1 MKRRMNMSDLSGK
14 YAIVTGGGKGIG
26 AAIVKRFLDDG
37 AAGVAIFGRRLD
49 QLQATAAECDPSGER
64 TLCIPCDVG
73 NRQQVKEAVAQVFE
87 KFGRVDILVNNA
99 GITKDRIFH
108 KMSDEEWDAVINTN
122 LNGTY
127 NMCSAVYPKMREQ
140 QYGHI
145 VNIASVSAWGNAGQA
160 NYAASKAG
168 VMGFT
173 RTLAKEG
180 GPKNVIVNAIL
191 PGTIE
196 TDMLKAVPPEKY
208 AAYTA
213 AVPLHRLGQ
222 PSELAAVVSFLSSDD
237 ASYVTGQCIT
247 VNGGTRTS

>member
-1 MKRRMNMSDLSGK
+1 MSDLSGK
-14 YAIVTGGGKGIG
+14 YAIVTGGNRGLG

-37 AAGVAIFGRRLD
+37 CAGVAILGRRLE
-49 QLQATAAECDPSGER
+49 QLQATAAEYDPSGER
-64 TLCIPCDVG
+64 TLCVACDVG
-73 NRQQVKEAVAQVFE
+73 SREQVKEAVAQVFE

-99 GITKDRIFH
+99 GIIRDRIFH

-122 LNGTY
+122 LNGPY
-127 NMCSAVYPKMREQ
+127 NMCAAVYPRMREQ

-145 VNIASVSAWGNAGQA
+145 VNIASVSAFGNAGQA

-168 VMGFT
+168 VMGLT

-191 PGTIE
+191 PGTID
-196 TDMLKAVPPEKY
+196 TDMQRAVPPEIYKRLPDLI
-208 AAYTA
+208 
-213 AVPLHRLGQ
+213 PLHRYGQ
-222 PSELAAVVSFLSSDD
+222 PSELAAVVAFLSSDD
-237 ASYVTGQCIT
+237 ASYLTGQCIL

>member
-1 MKRRMNMSDLSGK
+1 MSDLSGK
-14 YAIVTGGGKGIG
+14 YAIVTGGNRGIG

-37 AAGVAIFGRRLD
+37 CAGVAILGRKLD
-49 QLQATAAECDPSGER
+49 QVEAYAAEVDPSGER
-64 TLCIPCDVG
+64 TFCVACDVG
-73 NRQQVKEAVAQVFE
+73 NREQAREAAAKVFE

-108 KMSDEEWDAVINTN
+108 KMTDEEWDAVINTN
-122 LNGTY
+122 LNGPY

-168 VMGFT
+168 LMGFT

-222 PSELAAVVSFLSSDD
+222 PSELAAVVSFLASDD

-247 VNGGTRTS
+247 VNGGTRTT

>member
-1 MKRRMNMSDLSGK
+1 MSDLSGK
-14 YAIVTGGGKGIG
+14 YAIVTGGNRGIG

-37 AAGVAIFGRRLD
+37 CAGVAILGRKLE
-49 QLQATAAECDPSGER
+49 QVEAYAAEVDPSGER
-64 TLCIPCDVG
+64 TICVACDVG
-73 NRQQVKEAVAQVFE
+73 NRQQAREAVAEVFE

>member
-1 MKRRMNMSDLSGK
+1 MKNYFDLSGRV
-14 YAIVTGGGKGIG
+14 AIVTGCSGGLGVQMAKALANQG
-26 AAIVKRFLDDG
+26 AKIVV
-37 AAGVAIFGRRLD
+37 VARRQD
-49 QLQATAAECDPSGER
+49 RIEQVAAEISAEFGVETLPVKCDITDTEGVNAMVD
-64 TLCIPCDVG
+64 TVL
-73 NRQQVKEAVAQVFE
+73 A

>member
-1 MKRRMNMSDLSGK
+1 MSRVVIVDGLRTPFGRM
-14 YAIVTGGGKGIG
+14 GGALKTWRPTELLGLTIKNLLERNGIENLAEVAVFAG
-26 AAIVKRFLDDG
+26 S
-37 AAGVAIFGRRLD
+37 AAGDVHTNNFARFAALYGGLPYEST
-49 QLQATAAECDPSGER
+49 ATFIEMQCGS
-64 TLCIPCDVG
+64 
-73 NRQQVKEAVAQVFE
+73 
-87 KFGRVDILVNNA
+87 

-122 LNGTY
+122 LNGPY

-168 VMGFT
+168 LMGFT

-222 PSELAAVVSFLSSDD
+222 PSELAAVVSFLASDD

-247 VNGGTRTS
+247 VNGGTRTT

>member
-1 MKRRMNMSDLSGK
+1 MSDLSGK

-73 NRQQVKEAVAQVFE
+73 NREQVREAVAQVFE

-108 KMSDEEWDAVINTN
+108 KMTDEEWDAVINTN
-122 LNGTY
+122 LNGPY

-145 VNIASVSAWGNAGQA
+145 INIASVSAWGNAGQA

-222 PSELAAVVSFLSSDD
+222 PSELAAVVSFLASDD

>member
-1 MKRRMNMSDLSGK
+1 MSDLSGK

>member
-1 MKRRMNMSDLSGK
+1 MSDLSGK

-108 KMSDEEWDAVINTN
+108 KMTDEEWDAVININ
-122 LNGTY
+122 LSGPY
-127 NMCSAVYPKMREQ
+127 NMCAAVYPKMREQ
-140 QYGHI
+140 QYGRI
-145 VNIASVSAWGNAGQA
+145 VNIASVSAFGNAGQA

-180 GPKNVIVNAIL
+180 GPKNVLVNAIC
-191 PGTIE
+191 PGSID
-196 TDMLKAVPPEKY
+196 TDMLKAIPPEKY
-208 AAYTA
+208 AHA
-213 AVPLHRLGQ
+213 ADHIPLRRLGQ
-222 PSELAAVVSFLSSDD
+222 PSELAAVVAFLSSDD

-247 VNGGTRTS
+247 VDGGSRTT

>member
-1 MKRRMNMSDLSGK
+1 MSDLSGK
-14 YAIVTGGGKGIG
+14 YAIVTGGNRGIG

-37 AAGVAIFGRRLD
+37 CAGVAILGRKLE
-49 QLQATAAECDPSGER
+49 QVEAYAAEVDPSGER
-64 TLCIPCDVG
+64 TICVACDVG
-73 NRQQVKEAVAQVFE
+73 NRQQAREAVAEVFE

-247 VNGGTRTS
+247 VDGGSRTT